1 MILLPTWKVLL
12 EKLELAALI
21 MPHDVKTRWNST
33 YDMLAFTLE
42 YKEAI
47 KELTSDKSNGLCSFE
62 LNDDERELVEELTH
76 ILKVHCFMLSLTTSH
91 SHSLMSFTHTLLIA
105 SHIFF
110 NYSFHSPS
118 LFSTWKMVP
127 SFSHVTH
134 PISRRSYPLWTK
146 SMSISPTTSMTTH
159 WMWRFEPQ
167 LFWPR

>member
-118 LFSTWKMVP
+118 LFST
-127 SFSHVTH
+127 
-134 PISRRSYPLWTK
+134 
-146 SMSISPTTSMTTH
+146 
-159 WMWRFEPQ
+159 
-167 LFWPR
+167 